1 MSEIT
6 EVNGTP
12 ARSGKRARIMV
23 SCVVTEV
30 SAVVDPVRFYET
42 DTVYLI
48 HYVREKNNPSQSIY
62 QEFYDEV
69 VRRIGEV
76 RPTAEIIE
84 VSEPVYYYHDM
95 LRAVLGIYDRE
106 KVATGGNMDMYVNLT
121 TGRAEYAAA
130 AMMAS
135 MLHNDIIA
143 FTVRADERMLTSEQ
157 YRQVFYDGDRPVGQ
171 YRTVKD
177 PARVQTFDPSI
188 LDGDYL
194 DYLVAIDEVNTRI
207 KKPLIRDYIQKLE
220 EEGLWDY
227 VPDQKKNKTPDEQ
240 KKRMQFN
247 RNVTGPLI
255 EKGFLDPTKGARGR
269 FELTE
274 AGLAALRV
282 LKKQRNGFPLPERRG
297 NGPPPRGR
305 GLFSVDGTVDDEP
318 LFVVGEDVQLV
329 PVLVL
334 REVVDEVLELLPVLE
349 PGLLGELRV
358 HDVLVEDH
366 LDQVQRA
373 VAHLAG
379 LPEVV
384 HLVRAGDGVLPC
396 GQGRAEGPVVD
407 HSGVL
412 VVDEVDA
419 AV

>member
-143 FTVRADERMLTSEQ
+143 FTVRAEEKMLTPEQ

-177 PARVQTFDPSI
+177 PIRVQTFDPSI

-194 DYLVAIDEVNTRI
+194 DFLVAIDEVNSKVR
-207 KKPLIRDYIQKLE
+207 KPLIKDYIEKLE
-220 EEGLWDY
+220 AEGLWDY
-227 VPDQKKNKTPDEQ
+227 SPDKRKTKTSDEQ

-247 RNVTGPLI
+247 RNVSGPLI
-255 EKGFLDPTKGARGR
+255 DKGFIYQARGTR
-269 FELTE
+269 GGLELTE

-282 LKKQRNGFPLPERRG
+282 LKKQRNPFPSRG
-297 NGPPPRGR
+297 IM
-305 GLFSVDGTVDDEP
+305 V
-318 LFVVGEDVQLV
+318 
-329 PVLVL
+329 
-334 REVVDEVLELLPVLE
+334 
-349 PGLLGELRV
+349 
-358 HDVLVEDH
+358 
-366 LDQVQRA
+366 
-373 VAHLAG
+373 
-379 LPEVV
+379 
-384 HLVRAGDGVLPC
+384 
-396 GQGRAEGPVVD
+396 
-407 HSGVL
+407 
-412 VVDEVDA
+412 
-419 AV
+419 

>member
-30 SAVVDPVRFYET
+30 SAVAEPVKFYET
-42 DTVYLI
+42 DKVYLI
-48 HYVREKNNPSQSIY
+48 HYIREKNNPRLAIY

-84 VSEPVYYYHDM
+84 VTEPVYYYHDM

-106 KVATGGNMDMYVNLT
+106 KEATGGNMDMYVNLT

-143 FTVRADERMLTSEQ
+143 FTVRAEEKMLTPEQ

-177 PARVQTFDPSI
+177 PIRVQTFDPSI

-194 DYLVAIDEVNTRI
+194 DFLVAIDEVNSKVR
-207 KKPLIRDYIQKLE
+207 KPLIKDYIEKLE
-220 EEGLWDY
+220 AEGLWDY
-227 VPDQKKNKTPDEQ
+227 SPDKRKTKTSDEQ

-247 RNVTGPLI
+247 RNVSGPLI
-255 EKGFLDPTKGARGR
+255 DKGFIYQARGTR
-269 FELTE
+269 GGLELTE

-282 LKKQRNGFPLPERRG
+282 LKKQRNPFPSRG
-297 NGPPPRGR
+297 IM
-305 GLFSVDGTVDDEP
+305 V
-318 LFVVGEDVQLV
+318 
-329 PVLVL
+329 
-334 REVVDEVLELLPVLE
+334 
-349 PGLLGELRV
+349 
-358 HDVLVEDH
+358 
-366 LDQVQRA
+366 
-373 VAHLAG
+373 
-379 LPEVV
+379 
-384 HLVRAGDGVLPC
+384 
-396 GQGRAEGPVVD
+396 
-407 HSGVL
+407 
-412 VVDEVDA
+412 
-419 AV
+419 